1 MLCLAESPQPTKP
14 GSTQPSEGSHR
25 QEGLHLVIKNWKGR
39 VNCKDKGKMDSP
51 SPWYSHS
58 AEKLTNPLITG
69 GWRALKLE
77 ASRVHKDGE
86 WGLWEKHWSNG
97 CCGFKKAVQLHPP
110 SLSCPQESSLHSVF
124 WQKTHHLSGFLLV
137 KHAEQEPPPC
147 QCHRKKLWA
156 SSQEW
161 TCCFWPWPH
170 LVSWNPR

>member
-51 SPWYSHS
+51 NPWYSHS

-86 WGLWEKHWSNG
+86 WGLWEKHYLMAAAALKRQSNSTLLP
-97 CCGFKKAVQLHPP
+97 FPVPRRAHFIQFLA
-110 SLSCPQESSLHSVF
+110 ENSSPFRFSASE
-124 WQKTHHLSGFLLV
+124 T
-137 KHAEQEPPPC
+137 
-147 QCHRKKLWA
+147 RWA
-156 SSQEW
+156 GA
-161 TCCFWPWPH
+161 TTMPVP
-170 LVSWNPR
+170 